1 MIERSRLLRSIGP
14 RVALAM
20 TWIVSVALLF
30 GVAALPVRW
39 RWPIADVFF
48 REQDRPIL
56 IGCFGLWVL
65 ALFTV
70 NRLPAPKPSWLD
82 GGRKTAFI
90 LAALVGLVAVVGA
103 SLVYAG
109 YALSMDEFMATFDA
123 AIFRHGVLLAPLAPE
138 WRAFAPAMQPF
149 FGLAVPGHVY
159 WSSSYLPVNALFL
172 AAGALVG
179 APHLPNAVWAAVAVL
194 GVFGVARRLWPDRPD
209 AAIVAAGLLAS
220 SSQLLVT
227 AMTPYAMTAH
237 LALNL
242 AWLWLVLRGG
252 RLGHGAAALTAFLA
266 TGLHQ
271 MIFHPLFA
279 APFVLQMWLDR
290 RWRVAAFHTA
300 VYAAIC
306 LFWILYWSLLLRH
319 AGLAPQASTTLGG
332 GTFIQHVIS
341 LLSAFHVG
349 GAALIATN
357 LLRFVAWQN
366 PLAVALAGLAVLPA
380 LRAGVPRALVLGFV
394 LTVAATFLVLPF
406 QGHGWGYRY
415 VHGLLGNV
423 CLLAAFGWIR
433 LTGDAAARPAL
444 HRLFAAAGAVSL
456 LVLFPVHAWQAH
468 QWVLPYARAE
478 REIQQ
483 SRADVVIV
491 DRRGLWYGVDLVRND
506 PFLKTGPK
514 VLNLGG
520 LDQAGLDWVC
530 GHYRVAMFDKTRG
543 RALGIRPAL
552 GERPIVEKRL
562 RPDPTASACDQETGR
577 HLMAASDGSN

>member
-1 MIERSRLLRSIGP
+1 MIERPKSPRSMDPIV
-14 RVALAM
+14 RLAM
-20 TWIVSVALLF
+20 TWMLLVILLF
-30 GVAALPVRW
+30 GLGTPPFGSSRALTE
-39 RWPIADVFF
+39 VFLN
-48 REQDRPIL
+48 EQDRPVL
-56 IGCFGLWVL
+56 IVCIVLWAAAVF
-65 ALFTV
+65 AV

-82 GGRKTAFI
+82 GGRRTAFI

-123 AIFRHGVLLAPLAPE
+123 AIFRHGVSLAPLAPE
-138 WRAFAPAMQPF
+138 WRPFLSALQPIF
-149 FGLAVPGHVY
+149 RLDVPGHTHWV
-159 WSSSYLPVNALFL
+159 SSYLPVNALFL

-179 APHLPNAVWAAVAVL
+179 APHLPNAVWAAIAVL

-209 AAIVAAGLLAS
+209 AAIVAAVLLAS
-220 SSQLLVT
+220 SSQLLVM

-242 AWLWLVLRGG
+242 VWLWLVLRGG

-300 VYAAIC
+300 VYAVVC

-319 AGLAPQASTTLGG
+319 AGLAPQASTAGGGSLLQWGMLLLGTFDGG
-332 GTFIQHVIS
+332 GT
-341 LLSAFHVG
+341 
-349 GAALIATN
+349 ALMAKN

-366 PLAVALAGLAVLPA
+366 PLAAALAGIAILPA

-394 LTVAATFLVLPF
+394 LTVAATFILLPY

-444 HRLFAAAGAVSL
+444 HRLFAAAAAVSL
-456 LVLFPVHAWQAH
+456 LVLFPIHAWQAH
-468 QWVLPYARAE
+468 QWVLPYVRAE

-483 SRADVVIV
+483 TPADVVIV
-491 DRRGLWYGVDLVRND
+491 DRRGLWYGLDLIRND
-506 PFLKTGPK
+506 PFLQSSPK
-514 VLNLGG
+514 VLDLGG
-520 LDQAGLDWVC
+520 LDQTTLDWVC
-530 GHYRVAMFDKTRG
+530 GHYRVAMFDKVRG
-543 RALGIRPAL
+543 HALGIRPVIDDPHGA
-552 GERPIVEKRL
+552 EARL
-562 RPDPTASACDQETGR
+562 RPNLAASACHQPPK
-577 HLMAASDGSN
+577 S